1 MSKKDKKKIYK
12 VKSKSNKLIKLKSQ
26 YKKGILKFSSN
37 KVASAIFEDLGSGI
51 VGKKRKKQTS

>member
-12 VKSKSNKLIKLKSQ
+12 VKSKSNKLLKLKAQ

-37 KVASAIFEDLGSGI
+37 EVASAIWRDLGSGI